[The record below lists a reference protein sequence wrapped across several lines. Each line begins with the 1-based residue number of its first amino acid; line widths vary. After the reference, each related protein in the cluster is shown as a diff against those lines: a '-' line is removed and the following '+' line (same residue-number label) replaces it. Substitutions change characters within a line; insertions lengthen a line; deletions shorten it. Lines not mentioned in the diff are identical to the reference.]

1 MTAFEIML
9 SILGALGTLLLTGIG
24 FLLNRQFNKLDN
36 MDKDFLETKSKML
49 EIRSDK
55 QAIIDHLENTIL
67 PKLRDQ
73 KLYDQIADIRAQL
86 VILKEFQR
94 NKIEPVLSK
103 VLIMGDKL
111 ESQQKKQTESDDIL
125 IKLFN
130 AVKILV
136 EKKNQN

>member
-1 MTAFEIML
+1 ML

-55 QAIIDHLENTIL
+55 QAIIDHLENNIL